1 MTVAYLDS
9 LQGSGIR
16 PGLERMRALLAALGH
31 PEKRYPAVVIA
42 GTNGKGSTSA
52 TLDSILRTAG
62 YRTGFYS
69 SPHLIE
75 LRERWLLDSEMI
87 SEELLSECVEEI
99 RAASESRAI
108 TPTYFEA
115 LTLVA
120 FVAFAKRRVD
130 LAVLEVGM
138 GGRLDATNVV
148 RPRVAV
154 ITSVGLDHTEY
165 LGGTIRKIA
174 REKAGVIHRGAIV
187 LTSNADP
194 CVLDILRKRSAK
206 FDCPLHLAAAE
217 TAVESA
223 EEHSAGQRFTLRTPG
238 HVYPLDSPLRG
249 EHQLEN
255 VSLSVRAAEEL
266 VGEFPAITPE
276 AIVAGV
282 RATHWRGRLERV
294 EYGSKTIWVDGAHN
308 AHAVRR
314 IARFAADHLERPRI
328 LVFGIMGDKDI
339 EDVASAIF
347 PLFDKVV
354 TTVPYP
360 PRSASAVDLAAIAER
375 MGVPAVIEP
384 DPQAAIC
391 AALAADAQAV
401 LVCGSLYLAGV
412 ALSFLDRQ
420 TMTPVAAS
428 ASEESTQAM
437 VTR

>member
-31 PEKRYPAVVIA
+31 PQKRYPSVIIA
-42 GTNGKGSTSA
+42 GTNGKGSTAA

-75 LRERWLLDSEMI
+75 FRERWLLDGEMI
-87 SEELLSECVEEI
+87 REELLAECVEEI
-99 RAASESRAI
+99 RAASESQAI

-120 FVAFAKRRVD
+120 FVAFARSGID

-148 RPRVAV
+148 RPRAAV
-154 ITSVGLDHTEY
+154 ITSVGIDHTEY
-165 LGGTIRKIA
+165 LGRTIRKIA

-187 LTSNADP
+187 LTSNDDS
-194 CVLDILRKRSAK
+194 CVLDILRQRSAK
-206 FDCPLHLAAAE
+206 FDCPLHVAPAE
-217 TAVESA
+217 TTVENV
-223 EEHSAGQRFTLRTPG
+223 EEHGAGQRFTLRTPA
-238 HVYPLDSPLRG
+238 HVYRLDSPLRG

-266 VGEFPAITPE
+266 GGEFPAITSE

-282 RATHWRGRLERV
+282 RATRWRGRLERV
-294 EYGSKTIWVDGAHN
+294 ESGPKTIWVDGAHN

-314 IARFAADHLERPRI
+314 IAHFAADHLERPRI
-328 LVFGIMGDKDI
+328 LVFGIMSDKDI
-339 EDVASAIF
+339 EDVAAAIF

-354 TTVPYP
+354 TTIPYP
-360 PRSASAVDLAAIAER
+360 QRSASAVDLGAIAER
-375 MGVPAVIEP
+375 MGVPAVVEP
-384 DPQAAIC
+384 DPQAAMR
-391 AALAADAQAV
+391 AALAADGHAV
-401 LVCGSLYLAGV
+401 LVCGSLYLAGE

-420 TMTPVAAS
+420 TTTAVAAS
-428 ASEESTQAM
+428 ASEESAQAM
-437 VTR
+437 ATS